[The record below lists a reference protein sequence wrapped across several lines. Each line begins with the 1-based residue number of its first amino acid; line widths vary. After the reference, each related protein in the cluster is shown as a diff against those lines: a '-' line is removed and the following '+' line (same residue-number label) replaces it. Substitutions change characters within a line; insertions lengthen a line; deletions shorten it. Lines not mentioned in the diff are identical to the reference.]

1 LDQRFFTSE
10 FLSWDLLTSQS
21 TGTAFATVAL
31 LAFLSYEEVERH
43 QRYTG
48 PHGIRNLIFPNKS
61 KSFRAS
67 AIDMS
72 KVFKKTRSALSRR
85 RSGSSVGSAASQ
97 ESNDSTHTPRGTA
110 KGGELPPA
118 VLVYHESARSIVFR
132 DHLRRAADHQQS
144 SAAPKEESGDADAN
158 NAAGDL
164 HVDQELS
171 TSGDL
176 PEELTEMATLFG
188 GGDQFRN
195 EKVEIQG
202 FQPNVVPLPHLEL
215 GPNDEFLPLLASDHS
230 TQDSWTRAEVE
241 AVQMLDSQ
249 HAVVKT
255 IKNSDWTSFL
265 RRFKTAEPP
274 KGRYPDDHN
283 DIAAHE
289 TFPFNS
295 YVTST
300 TLLPAGARK
309 MRCYGAPTVYTT
321 GVVFGL
327 PEFSDKKK
335 EDAMVEQTR
344 TWSWPSG
351 YSAKTE
357 FNIDSC
363 GNLINGRQ
371 EALVPLSKL
380 REYNEDYLTKQD
392 YVIAGRVLKGGLKT
406 VPYNE
411 VFVRVGG
418 RGGIVNGKD
427 CATGEDR
434 VDAQGTGRSLD
445 QGVGLPIALF
455 VRTST
460 FGHLISLL
468 RTRAR
473 LLHVLGERHIQGIP
487 LLLISPEFGIRV
499 LTDKLQCDL
508 LQIAARNLNPF
519 QNPLLAHKTTI
530 NDTDE
535 RHLEAK
541 LEELIEL
548 DESIRQT
555 LTPEECVRLAGG
567 FGATDESVAQILND
581 AMIQDKESLKNGANG
596 SESHK
601 LQDIINEGL
610 ASAVRSGD
618 YYTSRQLLILYSI
631 VSSEEHQME
640 TEEVLDKITDQ
651 DGNSDK
657 LLIRKKS
664 LDSEATL
671 LKRQAGE
678 QSMTIND
685 QNSRLPP
692 RPPPPPLD
700 TDRLRSATNSD
711 GLLAVLG
718 AAQVLKA
725 MQDGSAKKRTEESF
739 LAVEE
744 WCENGEQS
752 MAFRLASWRDQR
764 AAQDDLQIAFDKDS
778 SFMAFVS
785 NKAITNRKN
794 FAKQLREATQQT
806 NFTDVRFFT
815 TIYEMVCR
823 MHSPCLRLELLQYVL
838 GLDNR
843 YSIAH
848 VKRSIELAAT
858 CLSISTTH

>member
-10 FLSWDLLTSQS
+10 FLSWDLLTRQS

-67 AIDMS
+67 AIDTDMS
-72 KVFKKTRSALSRR
+72 KVFKKTRSALSRH
-85 RSGSSVGSAASQ
+85 RSGSSIGSAASQ
-97 ESNDSTHTPRGTA
+97 ESEDSSHTSTPRGTA

-144 SAAPKEESGDADAN
+144 SSSSSSDAPKEGSGDANNNNNNNN
-158 NAAGDL
+158 NAAEDFD
-164 HVDQELS
+164 VDQEPS
-171 TSGDL
+171 PSGDL

-202 FQPNVVPLPHLEL
+202 FQPNIVPLPHLEL
-215 GPNDEFLPLLASDHS
+215 GPNDQFLPLMASDHS

-241 AVQMLDSQ
+241 AVQMLDAQ

-255 IKNSDWTSFL
+255 IKNSDWTPFL
-265 RRFKTAEPP
+265 HRFKTAGRP

-283 DIAAHE
+283 DIAAHG

-300 TLLPAGARK
+300 TLLPAGCRK
-309 MRCYGAPTVYTT
+309 MRSYGAPTVYTT

-327 PEFSDKKK
+327 PDFNDKEK

-380 REYNEDYLTKQD
+380 REYNEDYLTKED

-434 VDAQGTGRSLD
+434 VEAQGTGRSLD

-455 VRTST
+455 VRTCT

-499 LTDKLQCDL
+499 LTDKLQHDL

-530 NDTDE
+530 HDTDE

-541 LEELIEL
+541 FEELIEL

-581 AMIQDKESLKNGANG
+581 AMIQDKESLKNGATG
-596 SESHK
+596 SESHT

-640 TEEVLDKITDQ
+640 PKKELDKITDQ

-664 LDSEATL
+664 LDSEVML
-671 LKRQAGE
+671 SKRQAGE
-678 QSMTIND
+678 QSMAISDEN
-685 QNSRLPP
+685 NRLPP
-692 RPPPPPLD
+692 RP
-700 TDRLRSATNSD
+700 
-711 GLLAVLG
+711 
-718 AAQVLKA
+718 
-725 MQDGSAKKRTEESF
+725 
-739 LAVEE
+739 
-744 WCENGEQS
+744 
-752 MAFRLASWRDQR
+752 
-764 AAQDDLQIAFDKDS
+764 
-778 SFMAFVS
+778 
-785 NKAITNRKN
+785 
-794 FAKQLREATQQT
+794 
-806 NFTDVRFFT
+806 
-815 TIYEMVCR
+815 
-823 MHSPCLRLELLQYVL
+823 
-838 GLDNR
+838 
-843 YSIAH
+843 
-848 VKRSIELAAT
+848 
-858 CLSISTTH
+858 